1 MRMVDLIRKKRDGRT
16 LSKEEIDYII
26 TGYVQGEIPD
36 YQMAALAMAIYYQG
50 MDQEETANLTWAMA
64 TSGDQIDL
72 SAIQGIKVDKHS
84 TGGVGD
90 KTTLIVA
97 PLVATLG
104 LPVAK
109 MSGRGLGHTG
119 GTIDKLES
127 IAGFRAELEPEQFVT
142 LVRQNGLAI
151 ASQSANLVP
160 ADRKWYAL
168 RDVTATVDSLPLIA
182 SSIMSK
188 KLASGAEAIVLDV
201 KTGSGAFM
209 KSLDEATRLAEAMV
223 SIGKNLGRKT
233 KALITDMNQPLGHC
247 VGNALEVREAIEVL
261 KGEGEERLT
270 TLCLTLAA
278 HMLVAGG
285 RLSHY
290 EQAYDRLEQILKSG
304 EALETFKRFV
314 AAQGGDV
321 SQIDEPNRL
330 PLAPVQLSCKAKRE
344 GYVSRLDAEGVGK
357 AAMLL
362 GAGRLTKEEP
372 IDHGV
377 GIVLRKKVGDYVR
390 QGDVM
395 AILYSNEKDPQD
407 ALTLLEESISISEQ
421 RVEPPPLI
429 YKIIE

>member
-1 MRMVDLIRKKRDGRT
+1 
-16 LSKEEIDYII
+16 
-26 TGYVQGEIPD
+26 
-36 YQMAALAMAIYYQG
+36 
-50 MDQEETANLTWAMA
+50 
-64 TSGDQIDL
+64 
-72 SAIQGIKVDKHS
+72 
-84 TGGVGD
+84 
-90 KTTLIVA
+90 
-97 PLVATLG
+97 
-104 LPVAK
+104 
-109 MSGRGLGHTG
+109 
-119 GTIDKLES
+119 
-127 IAGFRAELEPEQFVT
+127 
-142 LVRQNGLAI
+142 
-151 ASQSANLVP
+151 
-160 ADRKWYAL
+160 
-168 RDVTATVDSLPLIA
+168 
-182 SSIMSK
+182 
-188 KLASGAEAIVLDV
+188 
-201 KTGSGAFM
+201 
-209 KSLDEATRLAEAMV
+209 
-223 SIGKNLGRKT
+223 
-233 KALITDMNQPLGHC
+233 NQPLGHC

-321 SQIDEPNRL
+321 SQIEEPNRL
-330 PLAPVQLSCKAKRE
+330 PLAPVQLACKAKRE

-421 RVEPPPLI
+421 RVEPP
-429 YKIIE
+429 